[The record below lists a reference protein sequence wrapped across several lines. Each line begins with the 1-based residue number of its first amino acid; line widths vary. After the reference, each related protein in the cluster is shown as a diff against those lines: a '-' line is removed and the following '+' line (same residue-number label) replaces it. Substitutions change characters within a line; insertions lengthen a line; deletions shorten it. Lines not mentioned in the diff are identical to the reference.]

1 MFYLQSSPGISPC
14 KPISHLSFQ
23 SVKVVWPKHLGF
35 PNKSLPL
42 LKFALNGTWRC
53 TIPGFQS
60 LVTRDFLFLG
70 RWPPP
75 SSWNCCCN
83 AGLVEASYVHFLHSG
98 EWCSMFKKSLDMMPF
113 PSWLV
118 GTQIIGISKFMTLD
132 LLTVSMLVVWGT
144 RVKIY
149 ETSFALKVE
158 DHSVPQLNPNTAQ
171 PTQHDTPF
179 HCTLTC
185 CAIQLCGYTLKIQWQ
200 VGSTDI
206 IVLQKWLVLFL
217 QNPWT
222 PKQIAFWAKS
232 KMTTEVGL
240 EASLRTGTIYQKKK
254 VSGIGIQQENVSSH
268 H

>member
-75 SSWNCCCN
+75 PEQLELLLQCWPGWSILRALSPLWWVMFYVQEKLGHDALSELTCRNTNHRHFQIHDIRPPHGLHACCVRNSCQNLWNFICPEGGGSFSTSIKSQHSSANPTWH
-83 AGLVEASYVHFLHSG
+83 SIPLH
-98 EWCSMFKKSLDMMPF
+98 
-113 PSWLV
+113 
-118 GTQIIGISKFMTLD
+118 LD
-132 LLTVSMLVVWGT
+132 LLCNPAL
-144 RVKIY
+144 RVY
-149 ETSFALKVE
+149 LKN
-158 DHSVPQLNPNTAQ
+158 SV
-171 PTQHDTPF
+171 
-179 HCTLTC
+179 
-185 CAIQLCGYTLKIQWQ
+185 WQ

-240 EASLRTGTIYQKKK
+240 EASLRTGTIYQKKTK
-254 VSGIGIQQENVSSH
+254 FRG
-268 H
+268 